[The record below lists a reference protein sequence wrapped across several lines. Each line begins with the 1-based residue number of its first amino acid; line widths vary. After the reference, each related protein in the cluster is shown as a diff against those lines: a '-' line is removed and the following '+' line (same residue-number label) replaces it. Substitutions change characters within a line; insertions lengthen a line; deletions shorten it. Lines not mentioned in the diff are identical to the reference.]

1 MKYRDMFETYIK
13 VHIVVDQL
21 PDGDHMAYLPLLGS
35 SACSFVHASYSEA
48 VDGLRN
54 KIIPDVVEY
63 FEQKQLCNWIKSGW
77 EEK

>member
-1 MKYRDMFETYIK
+1 MTQSGRDILETSIH

-35 SACSFVHASYSEA
+35 SACSFVHRSYWEA
-48 VDGLRN
+48 INGLRD
-54 KIIPDVVEY
+54 KAIPEVVEY
-63 FEQKQLCNWIKSGW
+63 LEQKHLDECDPR